1 MYARKLQQIG
11 SSTLYLSLPKDIV
24 KRWNLKKGDIIRID
38 ESYNGNIV
46 LYVKEDKE
54 AEESYGILNLS
65 SLDIKSIKRKI
76 LGMYL
81 LGYSTII
88 IKSSNE
94 IEPEIRDLI
103 RETTRSFIGLEI
115 MEETTNTITL
125 QSVVDISTTHP
136 HKLLQRASLISSSIY
151 KDALNT
157 AMLGNMV
164 LERSI
169 VKRDEDVNRL
179 YFLMVRVLR
188 AAARNRRILRK
199 FELSDIDL
207 MDLRLAAS
215 FIENIGD
222 IGVEIALL
230 LSNIKSLNYKNEISK
245 LINFAEIFSER
256 QEKAV
261 SALTNKRSELAEDVV
276 SNMKLSIKDLEHA
289 IKSIRNQ
296 TIVRIALNLRR
307 IGLSIIDIADLVL

>member
-1 MYARKLQQIG
+1 VYARKLQQIG